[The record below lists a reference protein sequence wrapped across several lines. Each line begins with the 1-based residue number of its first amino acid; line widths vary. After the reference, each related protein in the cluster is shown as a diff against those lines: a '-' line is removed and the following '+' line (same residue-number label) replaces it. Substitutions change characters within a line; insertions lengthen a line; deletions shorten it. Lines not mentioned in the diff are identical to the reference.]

1 MTEFNPNIQSIFD
14 DPPLKTGDYVM
25 AADKDVPHWAVVDK
39 NTGKVVTFANTR
51 EWARQFADHKNGER
65 IAKVHSVT
73 YEVAH

>member
-1 MTEFNPNIQSIFD
+1 MTDTTAFTPK
-14 DPPLKTGDYVM
+14 LRTGDYVE
-25 AADKDVPHWAVVDK
+25 ANGKNVPHWAVVDK

-51 EWARQFADHKNGER
+51 EWARQFASHEEGER

>member
-1 MTEFNPNIQSIFD
+1 MTTIYN
-14 DPPLKTGDYVM
+14 DPLRTGDYVT
-25 AADKDVPHWAVVDK
+25 APAKDCPAWAVVDK

-51 EWARQFADHKNGER
+51 EWARQFASHEDGER